1 MLMTVQANEGFYHDQ
16 HSMNAF
22 LSFVVEIFD
31 CLHQQAIFFS
41 SMC

>member
-1 MLMTVQANEGFYHDQ
+1 
-16 HSMNAF
+16 MNAF